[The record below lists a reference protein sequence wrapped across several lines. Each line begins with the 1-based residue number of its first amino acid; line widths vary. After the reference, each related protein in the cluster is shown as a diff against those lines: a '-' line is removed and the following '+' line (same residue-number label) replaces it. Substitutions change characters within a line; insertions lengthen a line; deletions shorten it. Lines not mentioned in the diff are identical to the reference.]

1 MKAFRFFIAA
11 ATALM
16 LCPAAALNARSRKE
30 ISPLAEKAA
39 SQHELCIEIG
49 TICPMGMPSFTT
61 TDGYKFTVK
70 DGKVN
75 ADLPFFGESYTA
87 IIPGADNPGITFKD
101 CGIDIREDYSKAKKK
116 GKSPYDYALDHDAM
130 KHGRFNDTEVYAD
143 GEKLNEKQMLLCTL
157 AQGQYVGGKFKC
169 APKSDN
175 TDGLIDVCVLKTMT
189 FLGLG
194 LIIGTYTAGKHLDK
208 KRKKI
213 AYTRAKQIRFV
224 APKEIDVCIDGEM
237 TKGKEFLVTCM
248 PKAIKFVIPQE

>member
-116 GKSPYDYALDHDAM
+116 GKFLWQFSAYSGTDRVDVTVTFWDN
-130 KHGRFNDTEVYAD
+130 GSAD
-143 GEKLNEKQMLLCTL
+143 ISCVSTNRSSISYMGELVELPSENGKQ
-157 AQGQYVGGKFKC
+157 
-169 APKSDN
+169 
-175 TDGLIDVCVLKTMT
+175 
-189 FLGLG
+189 
-194 LIIGTYTAGKHLDK
+194 
-208 KRKKI
+208 
-213 AYTRAKQIRFV
+213 
-224 APKEIDVCIDGEM
+224 
-237 TKGKEFLVTCM
+237 
-248 PKAIKFVIPQE
+248 